1 MQGLIKN
8 LEKAIIII
16 TIIIVLTSISIA
28 RSFTYVENNIYVD
41 NAGDLISV
49 SIINVTSPPEA
60 IVIPAYQP
68 SAYMAYYLNNFQ
80 TMPMDFNG
88 TDLIVLANETGL
100 LNITYLSLA
109 STSKQGIIWTLNIS
123 ENYYT
128 KVFLP
133 QNSIPININPTPI
146 SVYYSSNSPVILMPP
161 GRILIQYSIS
171 TQQLVPHK
179 SNNYTYTIA
188 LIISIIIVILIILI
202 LIKRKNDKKEKIQ
215 GPELDERDKQ
225 ILNAIKKLGGIAT
238 ANQIISE
245 TNIPKT
251 PLYRRLSKLVEM
263 GYIEEVV
270 HGKTKSYKLKDQ

>member
-1 MQGLIKN
+1 LQGLIKN
-8 LEKAIIII
+8 LERAIIII

-161 GRILIQYSIS
+161 GKNINSIQYINSTIS
-171 TQQLVPHK
+171 SSQIKQLHLYYSFNNFHNY
-179 SNNYTYTIA
+179 SNFNNFNIN
-188 LIISIIIVILIILI
+188 
-202 LIKRKNDKKEKIQ
+202 KRKI
-215 GPELDERDKQ
+215 
-225 ILNAIKKLGGIAT
+225 
-238 ANQIISE
+238 
-245 TNIPKT
+245 
-251 PLYRRLSKLVEM
+251 
-263 GYIEEVV
+263 
-270 HGKTKSYKLKDQ
+270 

>member
-1 MQGLIKN
+1 MIKN
-8 LEKAIIII
+8 IKKAIVIMIII
-16 TIIIVLTSISIA
+16 MALISFNISK
-28 RSFTYVENNIYVD
+28 SFTYVENNIYVD

-49 SIINVTSPPEA
+49 SIINITSPPEV

-68 SAYMAYYLNNFQ
+68 SAYIAYYVNNYQ
-80 TMPMDFNG
+80 TMPVDFNG

-100 LNITYLSLA
+100 LNVTYLSLA

-128 KVFLP
+128 KIFLP

-161 GRILIQYSIS
+161 GKIFIQYSLS
-171 TQQLVPHK
+171 TQQLAPHK
-179 SNNYTYTIA
+179 TNNYIYTIGI
-188 LIISIIIVILIILI
+188 IISIIIIIIIILT
-202 LIKRKNDKKEKIQ
+202 LIKNKRKKEKVEIQ
-215 GPELDERDKQ
+215 ELDERDKQ

-238 ANQIISE
+238 ANQIMNE

-251 PLYRRLSKLVEM
+251 PLYRRLSKLVQM

-270 HGKTKSYKLKDQ
+270 YGKTKSYKLKDQ